1 MKPNGALQTIFA
13 FFLGLLVLAFVAVAV
28 STFLPEPQWSPG
40 EDTAYGSAYD
50 SYRLTVGIV
59 LLLCATA
66 LLVIS
71 LFLPEAQVVL
81 SNGILL
87 GGVFTMVYAVISAFI
102 AGAGVLRFVVVTI
115 ALVVTI
121 GIGYLRFVRGHR
133 TTNAQVPIATP
144 AEGAPSDLVE
154 RVLAIERK
162 LDALGA
168 ALGARPQ

>member
-1 MKPNGALQTIFA
+1 MKQNGALQMIFA
-13 FFLGLLVLAFVAVAV
+13 FFLGLLILAFVAVAV
-28 STFLPEPQWSPG
+28 STFLPEPRW
-40 EDTAYGSAYD
+40 TAGSDGTYSTAYD

-87 GGVFTMVYAVISAFI
+87 GGVFTMVYAVISAFVS
-102 AGAGVLRFVVVTI
+102 GAGLLRFVTV
-115 ALVVTI
+115 ALALAVTI

-133 TTNAQVPIATP
+133 TSAAGVAASTTHPDEP
-144 AEGAPSDLVE
+144 ADLSL
-154 RVLAIERK
+154 RLAAVERK
-162 LDALGA
+162 LDALAA
-168 ALGARPQ
+168 ALRS

>member
-28 STFLPEPQWSPG
+28 STFLPEPRWTG
-40 EDTAYGSAYD
+40 DLGSAYSQSEYD
-50 SYRLTVGIV
+50 AYRLTVGIA

-71 LFLPEAQVVL
+71 LFLPQAQVVL

-102 AGAGVLRFVVVTI
+102 SDAGLLRFAVVSA

-121 GIGYLRFVRGHR
+121 GIGYLRFVRGHSKR
-133 TTNAQVPIATP
+133 ETAAAATP
-144 AEGAPSDLVE
+144 EGVPSELVE
-154 RVLAIERK
+154 RVTLIERK
-162 LDALGA
+162 LDAIST
-168 ALGARPQ
+168 ALAR

>member
-1 MKPNGALQTIFA
+1 VKPNGALQTIFA

-28 STFLPEPQWSPG
+28 STFLPEPRWTESQFSQAG
-40 EDTAYGSAYD
+40 YDT
-50 SYRLTVGIV
+50 YRLTVGIA

-66 LLVIS
+66 LLVVS

-102 AGAGVLRFVVVTI
+102 SDAGLLRFAVVSA

-133 TTNAQVPIATP
+133 RRETAAAATP
-144 AEGAPSDLVE
+144 EGVPSELAE
-154 RVLAIERK
+154 RVTLIERK
-162 LDALGA
+162 LDAVSN
-168 ALGARPQ
+168 ALSR

>member
-28 STFLPEPQWSPG
+28 STFLPEPRWDAG
-40 EDTAYGSAYD
+40 NNADYSAGYD

-66 LLVIS
+66 FLVIS

-87 GGVFTMVYAVISAFI
+87 GGVFTMVYAVVSAFI
-102 AGAGVLRFVVVTI
+102 ADAGLLRFVVVTL
-115 ALVVTI
+115 ALAVTI
-121 GIGYLRFVRGHR
+121 GIGYLRFVRGR
-133 TTNAQVPIATP
+133 R
-144 AEGAPSDLVE
+144 APSAGTTTSTTRPTEPSDVSL
-154 RVLAIERK
+154 RLAAVERK
-162 LDALGA
+162 LDAIGA
-168 ALGARPQ
+168 ALHS